1 MVFVF
6 NSGVPGL
13 REYPLNPQTDGVFVV
28 TLRVLPEGVEGAGAA
43 IEELIIRL
51 AATQA
56 AAAASHFGG
65 GM

>member
-1 MVFVF
+1 M
-6 NSGVPGL
+6 
-13 REYPLNPQTDGVFVV
+13 
-28 TLRVLPEGVEGAGAA
+28 TLRVLPEGLEGAGAA